1 MFDLARLFAP
11 PLMGAFPKTAKGK
24 SFADGGSACGT
35 LTVGKSFVLH
45 DRVASPN
52 GIAITGN
59 SFALTVV

>member
-1 MFDLARLFAP
+1 
-11 PLMGAFPKTAKGK
+11 MGAFPKTAKGK
-24 SFADGGSACGT
+24 SFVDGGSACGT

-59 SFALTVV
+59 SLALTVV